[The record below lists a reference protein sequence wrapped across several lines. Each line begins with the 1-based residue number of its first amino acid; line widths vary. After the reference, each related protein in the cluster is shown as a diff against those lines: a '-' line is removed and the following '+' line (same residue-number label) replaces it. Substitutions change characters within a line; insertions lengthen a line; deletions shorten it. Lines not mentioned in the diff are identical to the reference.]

1 MVSQEVTPREKRELQ
16 QPEERTEA
24 GRFFSPYADIHENDR
39 AVIVALEV
47 PGVDKNA
54 IDIQLE
60 KGVLTVKGTV
70 DAAKYESLRP
80 IYSEYNIGN
89 YVRTFAVSPK
99 IDGSAISATVT
110 DGVLR
115 IELPKAKEALPRR
128 IATPGRRYSSANAS
142 STLPGEPTIPPLPAV
157 TYTIP
162 PATTGPGPSIEPPSA
177 LTPLTVG
184 KSRFVSNVHR
194 TLPSSLE

>member
-1 MVSQEVTPREKRELQ
+1 MVSQEVEPREKRELQ
-16 QPEERTEA
+16 QAEERTEA

-47 PGVDKNA
+47 PGVDKDA

-70 DAAKYESLRP
+70 NAAKYESLRP

-99 IDGSAISATVT
+99 IDASAISATVT

-128 IATPGRRYSSANAS
+128 IA
-142 STLPGEPTIPPLPAV
+142 V
-157 TYTIP
+157 D
-162 PATTGPGPSIEPPSA
+162 
-177 LTPLTVG
+177 
-184 KSRFVSNVHR
+184 
-194 TLPSSLE
+194 